1 MVKIPLPRPYAGLRS
16 LRSYDAGQGGLRL
29 QLATTAPPGLPCL
42 DLSIGLSLFSTGPCG
57 GENAWGTNGNGVM
70 QDGAEI
76 TMNLQYAAGHTGD
89 FRMAYSCGATTEND
103 MSGVRCS
110 PWRAGCCRRFHL
122 QRGRGGGRVG
132 W

>member
-89 FRMAYSCGATTEND
+89 FQMAYSCAGTTEND
-103 MSGVRCS
+103 LEAVRYT
-110 PWRAGCCRRFHL
+110 PLAAIARLQPRACKSLGE
-122 QRGRGGGRVG
+122 
-132 W
+132 